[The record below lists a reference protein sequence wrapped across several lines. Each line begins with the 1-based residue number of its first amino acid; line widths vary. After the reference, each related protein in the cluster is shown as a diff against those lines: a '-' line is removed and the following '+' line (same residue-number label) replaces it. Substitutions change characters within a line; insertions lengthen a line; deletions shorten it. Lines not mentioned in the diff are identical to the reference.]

1 MAMRQRRLKR
11 LEIEW
16 CQVTQKCL
24 SFIAENLHDLQTLN
38 LNYCPAVCD
47 QAFTTLA
54 KHALKLQVLKLDS
67 CDKLT
72 TRAFL
77 KLF

>member
-1 MAMRQRRLKR
+1 MRQRKLKR

-16 CQVTQKCL
+16 CQVSQKCIA
-24 SFIAENLHDLQTLN
+24 FIAENLNDLQAVN
-38 LNYCPAVCD
+38 FNYCPAVCD
-47 QAFTTLA
+47 ESFTSLA
-54 KHALKLQVLKLDS
+54 KHAVKLQVLKLDS

-72 TRAFL
+72 SRAFM

>member
-1 MAMRQRRLKR
+1 MRQRKLKR

-16 CQVTQKCL
+16 CQVTQKCV
-24 SFIAENLHDLQTLN
+24 SFIAENLNDLQIVN
-38 LNYCPAVCD
+38 FNYCPAVCD
-47 QAFTTLA
+47 ESFTSLA
-54 KHALKLQVLKLDS
+54 KHAVKLQVLKLDS

-72 TRAFL
+72 TRAFM